1 MVASNYYLILA
12 EMLKQQLSIA
22 PVTTLFNLKSQ
33 IQLNNVGSEFESS
46 NGIYTCIHPVTENI
60 QADLSVATFNIQ
72 LDKENVD
79 SVKEKSSVLIKNM
92 MIKGKPF
99 YVKYVFRGW
108 EQRMTVTLTICLT
121 GKVSVFNDEE
131 IPFLLNR
138 LFGQG
143 ETILTEVK
151 QLDTR
156 DSSKDILDSYVINL
170 KFHSMQ
176 LSSNYEVFVADMQT
190 TPFLKRAFVTKD
202 KGTVCIFKEHL
213 VNHLPIYDVNEYAGT
228 RFDLKKVIEKV
239 MKENSEFDSIIVEAY
254 NTLESDEESH
264 VIFTFCVNINVIN
277 KSAVVKL
284 ITALLDNFGVYKFNR
299 IVPKKLTYLDVI

>member
-108 EQRMTVTLTICLT
+108 EQRMTVTITVCLT
-121 GKVSVFNDEE
+121 GKVSIFNDEE

-228 RFDLKKVIEKV
+228 RFDLKKVIERV

>member
-72 LDKENVD
+72 LDKENID

-108 EQRMTVTLTICLT
+108 EQRMTVTLTVCLT
-121 GKVSVFNDEE
+121 GKVSIFNDEE

>member
-108 EQRMTVTLTICLT
+108 EQRMIVTLTVCLT
-121 GKVSVFNDEE
+121 GKVSIFNDEE